1 MRWLS
6 GFIRSPSPERK
17 PAAGGEAA
25 GMAPRPMA
33 RIDVIVLA
41 AIVVCGAV
49 LRFYGLD
56 WDGGHWLHPDERQI
70 YFVAMNLGWPQSF
83 AEALSPDSPLNPGFF
98 AYGSLPIYLVRIVA
112 ELLAPLFPALRDLDM
127 LHWAGRPLAVLFD
140 LATVT
145 LTYRLVV
152 RLWPGGA
159 GRDRESGPARI
170 SGNGPALLAAALV
183 SLAVLHV
190 QLAHFYTVDPLLTF
204 FVMLVLN
211 LAAGVA
217 RSGAWRRQVSLG
229 LALGLA
235 LATKVS
241 ALPLVPVVLVACAS
255 TGGGSGAGRVLFRDR
270 ALAASRC
277 LLVSLAAAGLVFFLV
292 QPYAL
297 IDWRAFLDDTIRESQ
312 IAWGAI
318 DAPYTRQFA
327 GTLSYLYSVRQTALW
342 GLAVP
347 LGLLAW
353 AGLGVALVRWYRRG
367 AWPDTLLL
375 AWAAP
380 YLAIVGVQYT
390 RYLRYMLPLVPV
402 LCIMAV
408 WLLGYVRP
416 RRLRLAASWALGLF
430 SLGYVLA
437 FVSIYASPHSWVEA
451 SAWIYGRVPAGS
463 TLAVEEWDAALP
475 LPLDLRGEPRRIKEY
490 DVSTLALYDEPDGLA
505 KWKALTADLA
515 ATDYVIVASRRVYGS
530 VPRLPERYPL
540 ANRYYEALFSG
551 GLGFELAGEFTRGP
565 AWLNPRLPPL
575 PDPAPAG
582 LVPDE
587 SFVVYDHPRVLVF
600 RNAERLPAGELLRR
614 VGRTSN

>member
-6 GFIRSPSPERK
+6 GFIHSPSPERK

-25 GMAPRPMA
+25 GVAPRPMT
-33 RIDVIVLA
+33 RIEFIALA
-41 AIVVCGAV
+41 AIMVCGAA
-49 LRFYGLD
+49 LRFHGLD

-70 YFVAMNLGWPQSF
+70 YFVAMNLGWPQSL

-112 ELLAPLFPALRDLDM
+112 ELLAPLFPTLRDLDM

-140 LATVT
+140 LATIA

-152 RLWPGGA
+152 RLWPSGA
-159 GRDRESGPARI
+159 ERDSESGPARI

-217 RSGAWRRQVSLG
+217 RSGTWRRQVALG

-241 ALPLVPVVLVACAS
+241 AIPLLLVVLVACTS
-255 TGGGSGAGRVLFRDR
+255 DRKGSGAEHMALKGRAV
-270 ALAASRC
+270 AASRC

-297 IDWRAFLDDTIRESQ
+297 IDWRTFLDDTIRESQ
-312 IAWGAI
+312 IAWGVI

-327 GTLSYLYSVRQTALW
+327 GTLPYLYSVRQTALW
-342 GLAVP
+342 GLALP

-353 AGLGVALVRWYRRG
+353 AGLGAALVRWFRRG

-430 SLGYVLA
+430 SLGYAVA
-437 FVSIYASPHSWVEA
+437 FVTIYYTPHSWVEA
-451 SAWIYGRVPAGS
+451 SAWIYDRLPAGS
-463 TLAVEEWDAALP
+463 TLAVEAWDAALP
-475 LPLDLRGEPRRIKEY
+475 LPLDLRGEPRRIEEY
-490 DVSTLALYDEPDGLA
+490 DVLTLALYDEPDGRA
-505 KWKALTADLA
+505 KWEALTADLA
-515 ATDYVIVASRRVYGS
+515 AADYVIVASRRVYGS

-587 SFVVYDHPRVLVF
+587 SFVVYDQPRVLIYHNV
-600 RNAERLPAGELLRR
+600 ERLPAGELLLRLAAE
-614 VGRTSN
+614 G